1 MTDVALIRQAA
12 AGNRT
17 AQGELARVSFRR
29 VLAYCQ
35 SRVFQLADA
44 EELAQESLIRAMI
57 DLPALSEPTA
67 YGAWLRGI
75 ANHVCSDWH
84 RRQRRA
90 PQNEFVDQ
98 AASPEADPADEV
110 AIADERMMLQRQMR
124 ELPEELREVLL
135 LFYYEDY
142 SYDEIARIVSC
153 PVGTVRSR
161 IHRGRLYLRRAL
173 GHLKEVNH
181 ETL

>member
-17 AQGELARVSFRR
+17 AQGELARVSFGK

-44 EELAQESLIRAMI
+44 EELAQETLIRAMVE
-57 DLPALSEPTA
+57 LPSLTEQAA

-90 PQNEFVDQ
+90 TQNELLDQ
-98 AASPEADPADEV
+98 AASPEADPADQ
-110 AIADERMMLQRQMR
+110 AAMADERMYAQKKKRKGS
-124 ELPEELREVLL
+124 P
-135 LFYYEDY
+135 
-142 SYDEIARIVSC
+142 
-153 PVGTVRSR
+153 RSSLSS
-161 IHRGRLYLRRAL
+161 ITA
-173 GHLKEVNH
+173 
-181 ETL
+181 